1 MKYSLKRF
9 SRVVLSLLLMSG
21 VAWAQGTA
29 QLNGKV
35 TDESGAV
42 LPGVTVTATQ
52 TDTGAVRTAVTDAGG
67 TWLMQSVPLGP
78 YKIEIALEGFRTY
91 VQTGIVLQVNAN
103 PVINAALALGN
114 LAETVTVD
122 AGAPLVDVRTAG
134 LRDVVEQERIVELPL
149 NGRQVTDLIVLAGGA
164 VNTGRVSVFSSSN
177 AVGISVAGG
186 LRNGVQYIL
195 DGAVHNSTHDNT
207 NLPFPFPDA
216 MQEFSVATGGLAAA
230 NGTHSGASVNAV
242 TKSGTNSFHGNG
254 FEFVRDSR
262 FNAKGAF
269 APLGPDGVKLGDGLN
284 RNVFGGTLGGAVV
297 KDKLFFFFGV
307 EGQRA
312 RQITPDNLA
321 FVPTAAML
329 AGDFTAAASPAC
341 RAAGQLTLK
350 APFVNNQMNPA
361 LFSPAAVKIA
371 NSGWLPTTTDP
382 CGAVRFS
389 APMNSNQTQYVARV
403 DYQLSANHSIF
414 GRYINTN
421 EEYLPALAQTHDVLV
436 LQAAFNPERR
446 RPSQTLAIGDT
457 RVFGANTV
465 NAIRGTYVR
474 TGTRSNQPA
483 EQYFDAQSL
492 GIPGVYTGYVPGTM
506 AVAVTSAFT
515 FSGSN
520 NVGAIVDGRTY
531 QGSDDLSRVWGRH
544 QLAVG
549 ASTSYST
556 YNGTDFA
563 GSNATFTFSG
573 AATGLALADFLTGRM
588 SAFGAGAPVVTVSNT
603 WYIGAYGSDTWRAS
617 DRVTLNLGLRWEPYL
632 GNNYVNNTIS
642 NFSIDNFRNGVKS
655 TQYVNAPAGLIFPGD
670 PGFPPGDTGFYKRW
684 WNFSPRL
691 GLAWDVNGD
700 GRLAVRSSYAI
711 NYDFPGSAAA
721 QSAANVPPF
730 GGGVSL
736 TGNIPFD
743 NPYGG
748 VPGGS
753 RLPIVLPAPRNV
765 VFPSSASYS
774 SIDPNINS
782 IRVQAWNATIE
793 RQIGASWQVSASYLG
808 SYIDRIWGPD
818 PINTGVYLGLGPCTL
833 QGVSYPVCSTVTNLA
848 SRQALTLL
856 NPQEGQYLAS
866 VFNYTAIGTQRY
878 RGLKLSFQRR
888 AARGVSLS
896 GNYTVSHCVTDST
909 YDGRF
914 IQGVIYNKPGD
925 TSYDL
930 GNCPYNQRE
939 IANLTVGAQAPR
951 FANPALRALAAD
963 WRVSGILSAHTGDW
977 LTVTTARDI
986 NFTGLTGQRVDQV
999 NENPYGAKTLTNYL
1013 NPAAFAYPALG
1024 AYGTEPAR
1032 GIEGPG
1038 FWNIDTALARVLPV
1052 GNGRTLELRIEAFN
1066 LLNHFN
1072 WGDPAVNLD
1081 AGTFGRITTQ
1091 AGNSRVMQFAIKYG
1105 F

>member
-1 MKYSLKRF
+1 MKGFLTSF
-9 SRVVLSLLLMSG
+9 SVVLMLLLMSDP
-21 VAWAQGTA
+21 ARAQATA
-29 QLNGKV
+29 QLNGRV

-42 LPGVTVTATQ
+42 LPGATVTATQ
-52 TDTGAVRTAVTDAGG
+52 TDTRFMRTVVTDESGA
-67 TWLMQSVPLGP
+67 WVMPNLPIGP
-78 YKIEIALEGFRTY
+78 YRLEVMLQGFSTY
-91 VQTGIVLQVNAN
+91 VQTGIVLQVDTN
-103 PVINAALALGN
+103 PVINASLALGTV
-114 LAETVTVD
+114 AETITVQ
-122 AGAPLVDVRTAG
+122 AAAPLVDVRSAG
-134 LRDVVEQERIVELPL
+134 IRDVVEQVRIVELPL

-164 VNTGRVSVFSSSN
+164 VNTGRVSVLSSSN

-216 MQEFSVATGGLAAA
+216 MQEFGVATGGLAAA

-242 TKSGTNSFHGNG
+242 TRSGTNSFHGNG

-269 APLGPDGVKLGDGLN
+269 APVGSDGVKLSDGLN
-284 RNVFGGTLGGAVV
+284 RNVFGGTLGGAMV
-297 KDKLFFFFGV
+297 KNKLFFFAGV
-307 EGQRA
+307 ERQRA
-312 RQITPDNLA
+312 RQTTPDNLA

-329 AGDFTAAASPAC
+329 AGDFTAPASPAC
-341 RAAGQLTLK
+341 RAAGQLTLR
-350 APFVNNQMNPA
+350 APFVNNRIDPA
-361 LFSPAAVKIA
+361 RFSPAAVKIA

-389 APMNSNQTQYVARV
+389 APMNSDQTQFVARV
-403 DYQLSANHSIF
+403 DYQVNANHSMF
-414 GRYINTN
+414 GRYISTN
-421 EEYLPALAQTHDVLV
+421 EEYLPALDQTHNVLV
-436 LQAAFNPERR
+436 LQAAFNPKRK

-457 RVFGANTV
+457 RVFGAHTV

-506 AVAVTSAFT
+506 AVAVTSAFA
-515 FSGSN
+515 FSGNN

-531 QGSDDLSRVWGRH
+531 QASDDLSRVWGRH

-549 ASTSYST
+549 ASASYST
-556 YNGTDFA
+556 YDGTDFA

-573 AATGLALADFLTGRM
+573 AATGLALADFLTGQM
-588 SAFGAGAPVVTVSNT
+588 SAFGAGAPVVTVSNN
-603 WYIGAYGSDTWRAS
+603 WYIGLYGSDTWRAT

-632 GNNYVNNTIS
+632 GNHYVNNTIS

-655 TQYVNAPAGLIFPGD
+655 TQYVNAPAGLLYPGD
-670 PGFPPGDTGFYKRW
+670 PGFPAGDTGFNKQW
-684 WNFSPRL
+684 LNLSPRL
-691 GLAWDVNGD
+691 GAAWDVTGD

-753 RLPIVLPAPRNV
+753 GLPIVLPAPRDV
-765 VFPSSASYS
+765 RFPSSASYS
-774 SIDPNINS
+774 TIDPNINS
-782 IRVQAWNATIE
+782 IRVQSWNATVE

-833 QGVSYPVCSTVTNLA
+833 QGVSYPVCSTVANLA
-848 SRQALTLL
+848 ARRALTLQ
-856 NPQEGQYLAS
+856 NPQEGQYLAN

-878 RGLKLSFQRR
+878 RGLKLSAQHR
-888 AARGVSLS
+888 AVRGVSLS

-925 TSYDL
+925 TAYDL
-930 GNCPYNQRE
+930 GNCPYNQRQ
-939 IANLTVGAQAPR
+939 IANVTVGAQAPR
-951 FANPALRALAAD
+951 FSNPAFRVLAAD
-963 WRVSGILSAHTGDW
+963 WRVSGILSAHTGSW

-999 NENPYGAKTLTNYL
+999 NDNPYGDKTLANYL
-1013 NPAAFAYPALG
+1013 NPAAFAYPAPG
-1024 AYGTEPAR
+1024 AYGTERAR

-1038 FWNIDTALARVLPV
+1038 FWNIDTALARVVPA
-1052 GNGRTLELRIEAFN
+1052 GSGRTLELRIEAFN

-1091 AGNSRVMQFAIKYG
+1091 AGNSRVLQFAVKYG

>member
-1 MKYSLKRF
+1 
-9 SRVVLSLLLMSG
+9 
-21 VAWAQGTA
+21 
-29 QLNGKV
+29 
-35 TDESGAV
+35 
-42 LPGVTVTATQ
+42 
-52 TDTGAVRTAVTDAGG
+52 
-67 TWLMQSVPLGP
+67 MQSVPLGR
-78 YKIEIALEGFRTY
+78 YRIEIALQGFRTY

-103 PVINAALALGN
+103 PVIDVALALGN
-114 LAETVTVD
+114 LAETVTVE

-134 LRDVVEQERIVELPL
+134 LRDVVEQEANRGAPAERPAGHGSDRPGRG
-149 NGRQVTDLIVLAGGA
+149 GRQHGP
-164 VNTGRVSVFSSSN
+164 
-177 AVGISVAGG
+177 G
-186 LRNGVQYIL
+186 LRLQLLQRRGHLGRGRPAQWMVQYIL

-350 APFVNNQMNPA
+350 APFVNNQINPA

-371 NSGWLPTTTDP
+371 SSGWLPTTTDP

-403 DYQLSANHSIF
+403 DYQVSANHSIF

-436 LQAAFNPERR
+436 LQAAFNPKRT

-457 RVFGANTV
+457 RAFGANTV

-531 QGSDDLSRVWGRH
+531 QASDDLSRVWGRH

-549 ASTSYST
+549 GSTSYST

-573 AATGLALADFLTGRM
+573 AATGLALADFLTGKM

-603 WYIGAYGSDTWRAS
+603 WYIGVYGSDTWRAM

-655 TQYVNAPAGLIFPGD
+655 TQYVNAPAGLLFPGD

-743 NPYGG
+743 NPYGN
-748 VPGGS
+748 VPGGA
-753 RLPIVLPAPRNV
+753 RLPIVSRLRAMWCFRPPPVTRPSIRTSTRSASSRGTRPSSDRSAPRGRCPRAIWAV
-765 VFPSSASYS
+765 TSTGSGVPIPSIPASISGSA
-774 SIDPNINS
+774 
-782 IRVQAWNATIE
+782 RV
-793 RQIGASWQVSASYLG
+793 RF
-808 SYIDRIWGPD
+808 
-818 PINTGVYLGLGPCTL
+818 
-833 QGVSYPVCSTVTNLA
+833 QGVSYPVCSTVGNLA
-848 SRQALTLL
+848 ARQALTLQ

-866 VFNYTAIGTQRY
+866 VFNYRAIGTQRY
-878 RGLKLSFQRR
+878 RGLKLGFQRR
-888 AARGVSLS
+888 AARGISLS

-914 IQGVIYNKPGD
+914 IQGVIYDKPGD

-930 GNCPYNQRE
+930 GNCPFNQRE
-939 IANLTVGAQAPR
+939 IANVTVGAQAPR

-999 NENPYGAKTLTNYL
+999 NGNPYGAKTLTNYL
-1013 NPAAFAYPALG
+1013 NPAAFAYPVPG
-1024 AYGTEPAR
+1024 AYGTEQAR

-1052 GNGRTLELRIEAFN
+1052 GSGRTLELRVEAFN

-1072 WGDPAVNLD
+1072 WGDPGVNLD